1 MISKIKE
8 LVLICCA
15 LLLMLPA
22 CIPEPTMY
30 VASNGTRY
38 IDLSGTYIASTG
50 GSGSANSTIHG
61 GIIGR
66 MAVFDNTTS
75 ITSATNTDA
84 QVSSA
89 VTLKHT
95 QGTDTT
101 LGVQVAPIN
110 MGIHKIVSLAA
121 PSDNTDAATV
131 KYVIDNAGTGPA
143 GPVGPAGPA
152 GANGLNGTNGTN
164 GATGPAGP
172 NYISSNTTTSFIGFL
187 YGLSGNVTT
196 RAENLTGRGTS
207 AYLTKWS
214 GASTIVS
221 ATNTDSDVSDAV
233 TKKHTQGTDTTLG
246 TQTADLNMGTKAII
260 NVGNVDGVDVSSH
273 ASRHQFNS
281 SDTVNIKDL
290 LAVNPMLL
298 SASTGDAYS
307 YTTTL
312 TGGRGVTGLDWR
324 GIGAYTANPCI
335 ANDTTGLAAWG
346 TQAFHYGIPGLRWRT
361 SFRLFVFGNTDH
373 SEYWFGWLPSSSSF
387 PVSTQ
392 SHIGFQVIG
401 PNSGIGDGHASLYAS
416 NCDGT
421 TTTQTLLSNT
431 MANGYYADVGIRYMA
446 DSIQYWCG
454 INGAIPTLVA
464 TVTTSRPT
472 TWTGLYY
479 GVWVKSYDTVY
490 KGARL
495 DCPVL
500 MQTGE

>member
-196 RAENLTGRGTS
+196 QAENLTGRGTS

-246 TQTADLNMGTKAII
+246 TQTSDLNMGTKAIT
-260 NVGNVDGVDVSSH
+260 NVGTVDGVDVSGH
-273 ASRHQFNS
+273 ASRHQWLGADPVNIIKLWLTSPVVGISPLDGFTSTPSGTGSGYGTGVDFYIATGATNTS
-281 SDTVNIKDL
+281 SMGYVAWAYSLWHEYEYTNPNYRYVSYYRINANTNTDHEEAWVGWFSDTTTFPTTISKHYGVKLVSTTASNGI
-290 LAVNPMLL
+290 L
-298 SASTGDAYS
+298 SAS
-307 YTTTL
+307 
-312 TGGRGVTGLDWR
+312 
-324 GIGAYTANPCI
+324 N
-335 ANDTTGLAAWG
+335 
-346 TQAFHYGIPGLRWRT
+346 
-361 SFRLFVFGNTDH
+361 
-373 SEYWFGWLPSSSSF
+373 
-387 PVSTQ
+387 
-392 SHIGFQVIG
+392 
-401 PNSGIGDGHASLYAS
+401 GDGSGETATILLNPVVYG
-416 NCDGT
+416 GT
-421 TTTQTLLSNT
+421 VDILTIYDYSSITYYFSTDAGMTWTL
-431 MANGYYADVGIRYMA
+431 
-446 DSIQYWCG
+446 
-454 INGAIPTLVA
+454 GAIH
-464 TVTTSRPT
+464 TTNRPT
-472 TWTGLYY
+472 DSGLSFGGWIKNYAAANHAIIIFY
-479 GVWVKSYDTVY
+479 PKIAGGVN
-490 KGARL
+490 
-495 DCPVL
+495 
-500 MQTGE
+500 